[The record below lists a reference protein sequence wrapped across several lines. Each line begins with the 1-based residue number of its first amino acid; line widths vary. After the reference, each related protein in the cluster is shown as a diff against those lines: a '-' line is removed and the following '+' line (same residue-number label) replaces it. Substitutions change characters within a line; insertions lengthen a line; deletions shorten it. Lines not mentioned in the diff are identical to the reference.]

1 VGLNY
6 CLAASRLDQAAA
18 ERAADFLTQNGVPAV
33 AVADTDGSGAK
44 NPGSYKVFALQGITA
59 EEYRN
64 RAPVRTKLEAE
75 LVRLGQVY
83 RKDPQGRVDFGQFA
97 WEKLK
102 Q

>member
-1 VGLNY
+1 V
-6 CLAASRLDQAAA
+6 
-18 ERAADFLTQNGVPAV
+18 
-33 AVADTDGSGAK
+33 DTDASGAK
-44 NPGSYKVFALQGITA
+44 NPGSYKVFALQGITG

-75 LVRLGQVY
+75 LTRLGQVY
-83 RKDPQGRVDFGQFA
+83 RKDPRGRVDFGQFA